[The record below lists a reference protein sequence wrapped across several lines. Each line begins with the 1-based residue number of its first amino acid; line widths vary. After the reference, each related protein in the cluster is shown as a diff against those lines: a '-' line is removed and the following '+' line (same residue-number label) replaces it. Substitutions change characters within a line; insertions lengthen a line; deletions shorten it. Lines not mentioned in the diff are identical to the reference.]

1 MGWWRSIVAL
11 ALVSSASVAL
21 GDAFFG
27 ANPQSGRLTFSGF
40 SDGSVG
46 ATISGGI
53 TNSPLAGQF
62 YGSFDTDGG
71 SAEADDYLRFFC
83 IDIYHWASTGPNDYT
98 RDILGNTLPVT
109 PTQLLL
115 LTRLF
120 DEYYPNK
127 TDGTYYNGGQ
137 TGFGD
142 FATATDSAA
151 FQIAI
156 WQIFFGTGSSSTLA
170 AQTEVNSMLSFI
182 NGESGP
188 APGGWTFF
196 SFTSDGTG
204 DHKYQN
210 YVSAEWTDPQ
220 HETPEPGSLALL
232 CSAVVA
238 AGAAAL
244 RRRQTA

>member
-1 MGWWRSIVAL
+1 MGSAL
-11 ALVSSASVAL
+11 AVVAGAASA
-21 GDAFFG
+21 DAFRDPLTNP
-27 ANPQSGRLTFSGF
+27 ANGLLTFSGF

-46 ATISGGI
+46 ATVSGGI
-53 TNSPLAGQF
+53 TNNPSAGQF

-71 SAEADDYLRFFC
+71 SAELDDYLRFFC
-83 IDIYHWASTGPNDYT
+83 LDIYHWANTGPNAYT

-120 DEYYPNK
+120 DQYYPNK
-127 TDGTYYNGGQ
+127 TDGTYYDGGQ

-156 WQIFFGTGSSSTLA
+156 WQIYFGTGSSSNA
-170 AQTEVNSMLSFI
+170 GVQNEVNTMLGFI
-182 NGESGP
+182 NSESGA
-188 APGGWTFF
+188 APPGWTFF
-196 SFTSDGTG
+196 SFTSQPDRYGN
-204 DHKYQN
+204 HYQN
-210 YVSAEWTDPQ
+210 YLSVEWSEPSK
-220 HETPEPGSLALL
+220 ETPEPGTLILL
-232 CSAVVA
+232 CSAVLVA
-238 AGAAAL
+238 YAAAL